1 MRRDSDCAT
10 AENGRSQKSSSRH
23 RRSPAY
29 SIRLRTRPIIG
40 LDSVGGFDCVLT
52 VSVSF
57 NGIALSSFLAIKL
70 DTTTLISLNA
80 PQVSA
85 GMVSEPADTC
95 GADKLF
101 VAVATISTDAFR
113 FSAIR

>member
-1 MRRDSDCAT
+1 M
-10 AENGRSQKSSSRH
+10 
-23 RRSPAY
+23 
-29 SIRLRTRPIIG
+29 IG
-40 LDSVGGFDCVLT
+40 LDSVGCFDRVLT

-57 NGIALSSFLAIKL
+57 SGIAMPSFIAKKL
-70 DTTTLISLNA
+70 DITTLIFLNA
-80 PQVSA
+80 SQRSA

-101 VAVATISTDAFR
+101 VAAATISTDAFR

>member
-1 MRRDSDCAT
+1 M
-10 AENGRSQKSSSRH
+10 
-23 RRSPAY
+23 
-29 SIRLRTRPIIG
+29 IG
-40 LDSVGGFDCVLT
+40 LDSVGCLDRVLT

-57 NGIALSSFLAIKL
+57 NGIAMSSFIAIKL
-70 DTTTLISLNA
+70 DIVTLISLNA
-80 PQVSA
+80 PQSSA

-101 VAVATISTDAFR
+101 VAVARISTDAFR

>member
-1 MRRDSDCAT
+1 MT
-10 AENGRSQKSSSRH
+10 
-23 RRSPAY
+23 
-29 SIRLRTRPIIG
+29 G
-40 LDSVGGFDCVLT
+40 LDFVGCFDRILT

-57 NGIALSSFLAIKL
+57 NGIAMSRFLAIKL
-70 DTTTLISLNA
+70 DTSTPIFLNA

-95 GADKLF
+95 GAVKLF
-101 VAVATISTDAFR
+101 VAVATISTDAFQ

>member
-1 MRRDSDCAT
+1 M
-10 AENGRSQKSSSRH
+10 
-23 RRSPAY
+23 
-29 SIRLRTRPIIG
+29 IG
-40 LDSVGGFDCVLT
+40 IDSVGCFDRVLT

-57 NGIALSSFLAIKL
+57 NGVALSSFLAAKL
-70 DTTTLISLNA
+70 DTTVLVFLNA
-80 PQVSA
+80 PQSSA

-95 GADKLF
+95 GAVKLF